1 MKDTKIYKE
10 VNSCSISADI
20 YYQGRNSPVIL
31 YIHGGALIFGAR
43 SWLPTDQIEYFRR
56 SGFSIVNIDY
66 RLAPETG
73 FEEIIEDI
81 RDAINWVRTKAIEW
95 YDFDVSNI
103 AVMGSSAGGYLSL
116 LIGTMDIR
124 PKVIV
129 SLYGYGD
136 ILGEWLSKPSEYY
149 CQKPTINKE
158 TACQH
163 VGDREVTN
171 GQWERFN
178 YYLYCRQHGVWL
190 KEVTGINNEQDHNK
204 LIQYNPI
211 NNITVEFP
219 PTIFLHGDQ
228 DTDVPYEQSVLM
240 HKKLKE
246 KGVATKLI
254 SIKGADH
261 VFDQNFCDLQVQSAF
276 ENVIDFLRTYLCK

>member
-1 MKDTKIYKE
+1 MKTY
-10 VNSCSISADI
+10 
-20 YYQGRNSPVIL
+20 
-31 YIHGGALIFGAR
+31 
-43 SWLPTDQIEYFRR
+43 
-56 SGFSIVNIDY
+56 
-66 RLAPETG
+66 
-73 FEEIIEDI
+73 
-81 RDAINWVRTKAIEW
+81 AINWVRTKAIEW

-103 AVMGSSAGGYLSL
+103 AVMGSSAGGSL

-129 SLYGYGD
+129 SFYGYGD

-149 CQKPTINKE
+149 CQKPIIDKE
-158 TACQH
+158 TASQY
-163 VGDREVTN
+163 VRDSEVTN

-190 KEVTGINNEQDHNK
+190 KEVTGIINEHEHNK

-219 PTIFLHGDQ
+219 LTIFLHGDQ

-240 HKKLKE
+240 HKKLSYKVNNYKRSGSCFRSE
-246 KGVATKLI
+246 L
-254 SIKGADH
+254 
-261 VFDQNFCDLQVQSAF
+261 
-276 ENVIDFLRTYLCK
+276 

>member
-1 MKDTKIYKE
+1 M
-10 VNSCSISADI
+10 
-20 YYQGRNSPVIL
+20 
-31 YIHGGALIFGAR
+31 
-43 SWLPTDQIEYFRR
+43 
-56 SGFSIVNIDY
+56 
-66 RLAPETG
+66 
-73 FEEIIEDI
+73 IEDI
-81 RDAINWVRTKAIEW
+81 KDAINWVRTKAIEW

-116 LIGTMDIR
+116 LIGTIDIR
-124 PKVIV
+124 PKVID
-129 SLYGYGD
+129 SLY
-136 ILGEWLSKPSEYY
+136 
-149 CQKPTINKE
+149 

-190 KEVTGINNEQDHNK
+190 KEVTGINNEHDYTK

-211 NNITVEFP
+211 NNITVDFP
-219 PTIFLHGDQ
+219 PTLLLHGDQ

-254 SIKGADH
+254 TIKGADH
-261 VFDQNFCDLQVQSAF
+261 VFDQNFSDLQVQSAF
-276 ENVIDFLRTYLCK
+276 ENVIDFLRTHLVNEVSYEASIKRHCI